1 VAHRLVAHRAA
12 RRRIGRGRASAAGG
26 FSFAYVLIAALVLVA
41 GTITLLNRTSSS
53 LLGMA
58 SQRQSL
64 QAREAARIGM
74 AYLISQINRPRN
86 RNLLAVS
93 AAQLAANPT
102 VDQAIW
108 SDVAD
113 HQNKCFSTTTPP
125 NAAALPNLGDL
136 RLAGGD
142 TSFFYIQPDGA
153 ITGER
158 LNATLAFRVHR
169 DNQANNFRLARRSEL
184 SLTDAGSTRGFFR
197 LSVEGRVLAPG
208 SERVIA
214 STILQEDFDVIP
226 KPCGMS
232 FVGSASTSTGH
243 GSSDFWA
250 FPISEP
256 AGVARSLSNHLSQN
270 GVELANPAE
279 SVLGRIQENPAT
291 FVDLVMPEL
300 PRFPGS
306 GAAAPLRLCTPGPP
320 VNCPSNPSGISG
332 STELTQYISTA
343 TPPYT
348 RFNADTVTS
357 ANLPGNCVIRD
368 DDLHCAIT
376 DLTLTSGQMVFVS
389 GNGTRRIR
397 LYFADGGSIIFGPG
411 DMIHC
416 KPTNMPPNCL
426 LNNVANITDLSIFG
440 CSVSVNPACTSVG
453 GTPFQTITARVP
465 QVGTGFFVYA
475 PQASVSIQYSG
486 IGGNDF
492 RGVVWARSINITA
505 PSIVPPVH
513 PSGVAD
519 AFRLVGL
526 LPNASNSFSNSL
538 IVDGSGY
545 GRRNNNTDLVRRAFA
560 NSFETIARST
570 NRFRFIGN

>member
-1 VAHRLVAHRAA
+1 MEFSKQGATGWAA
-12 RRRIGRGRASAAGG
+12 RRRLGRGGGCAAGG

-86 RNLLAVS
+86 RNLLAVG
-93 AAQLAANPT
+93 ATQLAADPT

-108 SDVAD
+108 SNVAD

-136 RLAGGD
+136 GLAGGD

-208 SERVIA
+208 SDDAIA

-232 FVGSASTSTGH
+232 FVGSDPTGH
-243 GSSDFWA
+243 GSSDFWT

-256 AGVARSLSNHLSQN
+256 AGVARSLSNHPSQN

-306 GAAAPLRLCTPGPP
+306 VAAPLPPLQACFIASTPS
-320 VNCPSNPSGISG
+320 CPSYPNSSSLTSFDSSSSITYFDAANFRGSLPSNCVQNDSGLHCYYSNIDVALNRQMVFISG
-332 STELTQYISTA
+332 SGAQ
-343 TPPYT
+343 
-348 RFNADTVTS
+348 
-357 ANLPGNCVIRD
+357 
-368 DDLHCAIT
+368 
-376 DLTLTSGQMVFVS
+376 
-389 GNGTRRIR
+389 RIR
-397 LYFADGGSIIFGPG
+397 LYFPNPVPGGSPIIGGGGSIA
-411 DMIHC
+411 HC
-416 KPTNMPPNCL
+416 KSDACNPFTNTD
-426 LNNVANITDLSIFG
+426 NVTDLSVFG
-440 CSVSVNPACTSVG
+440 CNQLTDAACTDAGS
-453 GTPFQTITARVP
+453 PHQTINIINGATN
-465 QVGTGFFVYA
+465 TGFFVFA
-475 PQASVSIQYSG
+475 PQATVTLGPPS
-486 IGGNDF
+486 NNF
-492 RGVVWARSINITA
+492 AGVVWARSISFYSGWT
-505 PSIVPPVH
+505 VH

-526 LPNASNSFSNSL
+526 LPNASNSFSGSL
-538 IVDGSGY
+538 IVDGSGN
-545 GRRNNNTDLVRRAFA
+545 GRRNNNRELLRRAFA
-560 NSFETIARST
+560 TQDSFETIARST
-570 NRFRFIGN
+570 SRFRFIGN